1 MNIKARMTNGYLK
14 ASIITLGLLA
24 LLHIVRYV
32 TLLIAYE
39 EMSQGEVG
47 VLEDYLEVVTEEWN
61 QKMITGMY
69 LTSDKTKCEDPA
81 YVRTWAGTKTY
92 ERKG

>member
-39 EMSQGEVG
+39 EMS
-47 VLEDYLEVVTEEWN
+47 
-61 QKMITGMY
+61 
-69 LTSDKTKCEDPA
+69 
-81 YVRTWAGTKTY
+81 
-92 ERKG
+92 